1 MLNGRSVE
9 WPGTPGVLQIF
20 TEGRIQSGKV
30 MAFPNNGSQ
39 CDNDVYNDYT
49 EIHVVPNDVD
59 NSAF

>member
-20 TEGRIQSGKV
+20 TEGRIQSRKV

-39 CDNDVYNDYT
+39 YNDYT